1 MTRLNHIVR
10 FLASNWKLTAGLT
23 ILLALILFGAL
34 GPVLIS
40 EEQLQLGAGGFT
52 KPPTADHPLG
62 TDTSGRDMLAL
73 MVYGTPVTLKIGLI
87 AGLVATLAGVF
98 LGIASGYLGGWFD
111 ELVRS
116 AADVMMT
123 IPAIAVLVVISSF
136 TRDMSIELM
145 GSIIA
150 LFAWP
155 YTTRAIRAQTL
166 SMREHGFV
174 RMAKISGQS
183 DLEVILKELM
193 PNLLPYIAAGFVSA
207 VSSGV
212 LASVTLQ
219 LLGLGPL
226 SKPSVA
232 LVLNLAFNYAALLR
246 ELWWMWMPPTVIL
259 IILFIGLFLT
269 SMGMDEIANPRLKGA
284 RAK

>member
-1 MTRLNHIVR
+1 MKTLTPILRYLM
-10 FLASNWKLTAGLT
+10 SNWKLTVGLIVLT
-23 ILLALILFGAL
+23 LLILFGVI
-34 GPVLIS
+34 GPLFVG
-40 EEQLQLGAGGFT
+40 EDQLQLGAGGFT
-52 KPPTADHPLG
+52 KPPSADHPLG

-73 MVYGTPVTLKIGLI
+73 MIYGTPVTLRIGLV
-87 AGLVATLAGVF
+87 AGLAATLAGVF
-98 LGIASGYLGGWFD
+98 LGLTSGYIGGLFD

-136 TRDMSIELM
+136 TRDMSVELM
-145 GSIIA
+145 GVIIA
-150 LFAWP
+150 VFAWP

-174 RMAKISGQS
+174 RMARISGQN
-183 DLEVILKELM
+183 DFEIIIKELM

-246 ELWWMWMPPTVIL
+246 QLWWMWMPPTFIL
-259 IILFIGLFLT
+259 IVLFIGLFLT